1 MNKPKYTVFCFRLII
16 PVMIILFLWGCA
28 TQSLYHTRG
37 MEFYKNGEYD
47 KAVKYFERE
56 VKRKPTPDVRMLLF
70 RAKLNS
76 YYTHLALARS
86 FRAADKK
93 EEAVKEYQI
102 VLGIFPGNKKVQDE
116 LESYVKGKEIERP
129 PFRSTIKPPITLEV
143 DAVEKMDLNLRNTPI
158 TKIFNAVGKSYGV
171 NFVFD
176 KDFRDFVYTIEVEN
190 ITFYEILN
198 QLCMIGNAEYRILD
212 RKSVLIFPN
221 TTFKKRTFGLR
232 GVKVFYLS
240 NSSAEDAKKL
250 LMTVFRDQQI
260 QVQED
265 KNLNSLIIKG
275 DYSTLVDIEKFLY
288 AVDKRKSEVMLDV
301 QILELTKTFIK
312 ALGAS
317 YGDARSPATVIEAG
331 TVGAEGTITPKV
343 NFNDLGNLN
352 FTLTIPSAALS
363 FLESDDKNKII
374 ARPNLR
380 GVDGE
385 EIEFMVGDEVP
396 VPQTQFQ
403 AGAAGGFSNIP
414 VTTYQYRNVGVEVK
428 LTPYVHHNNEVTIK
442 VKLTT
447 NSIASIENGFP
458 TFGKREVKTIIRLK
472 EGETNLIGG
481 FIKDEVRGGSKGI
494 SVLSRIPILGKL
506 FGVSAR
512 EVKQTDLVFS
522 ITPHIIRRLDVG
534 SGDEETIWATAETG
548 AAGAPEAPE
557 AGPREPTRTSGR
569 NSVIITPSKRR
580 VPVNGVSHFTIRVN
594 TSEQLASLTISG
606 SISGA
611 KAEIEDVKTDFF
623 GGQKIQVF
631 KNHSGGSF
639 DLGYTFPAEG
649 RSRAGLVAQLKIKFL
664 EKGQCTINLSN
675 VSAAAKDQKSIDI
688 TPFNAEIE
696 VY

>member
-16 PVMIILFLWGCA
+16 PIMITLFLWGCA
-28 TQSLYHTRG
+28 TQSLYHKQG
-37 MEFYKNGEYD
+37 MEFYKNAEYD
-47 KAVKYFERE
+47 KAVQYFEKE
-56 VKRKPTPDVRMLLF
+56 VKRKSTPDVRMLLF

-76 YYTHLALARS
+76 YFAHLALARS
-86 FRAADKK
+86 FREANKK
-93 EEAVKEYQI
+93 EEAVKEYKI
-102 VLGIFPGNKKVQDE
+102 ALKIFPGNKKVKDE
-116 LESYVKGKEIERP
+116 LQEYIEGKKKERP
-129 PFRSTIKPPITLEV
+129 PFRSTIKPPVTLEV
-143 DAVEKMDLNLRNTPI
+143 DAAEKMDLNLRNTPI

-176 KDFRDFVYTIEVEN
+176 KDFRDFVYSIEVEN

-198 QLCMIGNAEYRILD
+198 QLCMIGNAQYRILD

-240 NSSAEDAKKL
+240 NTKAEDAKKL
-250 LMTVFRDQQI
+250 MMTVFRDQQI

-275 DYSTLVDIEKFLY
+275 AFNTLVDIEKFLY
-288 AVDKRKSEVMLDV
+288 SIDKRKSEVMLDV

-312 ALGAS
+312 ALGIN

-331 TVGAEGTITPKV
+331 TVGAEGTINSKV
-343 NFNDLGNLN
+343 NFNDLDNLN
-352 FTLTIPSAALS
+352 FSLTIPSAALS
-363 FLESDDKNKII
+363 FLESDDKNRIV

-385 EIEFMVGDEVP
+385 EIKFMVGDEVP
-396 VPQTQFQ
+396 VPQTSFQ
-403 AGAAGGFSNIP
+403 PIAAGGAATQPFTSY
-414 VTTYQYRNVGVEVK
+414 TYRNVGVEVK
-428 LTPYVHHNNEVTIK
+428 VTPYVHHNDEVTLK

-458 TFGKREVKTIIRLK
+458 TFGKREMESIIRLK
-472 EGETNLIGG
+472 EGETSLIGG
-481 FIKDEVRGGSKGI
+481 FIKDEFRKGGQGI

-506 FGVSAR
+506 FGTSGK
-512 EVKQTDLVFS
+512 EIKQTDLIFS
-522 ITPHIIRRLDVG
+522 ITPHIIRRMDV
-534 SGDEETIWATAETG
+534 DDMDQETIWSMAETG
-548 AAGAPEAPE
+548 AAGTPEAPE
-557 AGPREPTRTSGR
+557 AGPRQPRRTSGR
-569 NSVIITPSKRR
+569 NAVIITPSKRR

-594 TSEQLASLTISG
+594 TSAQLASLSISG

-623 GGQKIQVF
+623 GGRKVQVF

-639 DLGYTFPAEG
+639 DLGYTFSAEG
-649 RSRAGLVAQLKIKFL
+649 RTRAGLVAQLKIKFL

-675 VSAAAKDQKSIDI
+675 VSAAGKDQKPVELTSFD
-688 TPFNAEIE
+688 AEIE

>member
-1 MNKPKYTVFCFRLII
+1 
-16 PVMIILFLWGCA
+16 
-28 TQSLYHTRG
+28 

-47 KAVKYFERE
+47 RAVEYFEKE
-56 VKRKPTPDVRMLLF
+56 VERRPTPDVRMLLF
-70 RAKLNS
+70 RAQLNS

-86 FRAADKK
+86 LREAGKK
-93 EEAVKEYQI
+93 EEAVKEYKI
-102 VLGIFPGNKKVQDE
+102 ALGIFPGNKRVLDE
-116 LESYVKGKEIERP
+116 LESYVSGKEKKRP
-129 PFRSTIKPPITLEV
+129 PFRSTIKPPVTLDV
-143 DAVEKMDLNLRNTPI
+143 DAAEKMDLNLRNTPI
-158 TKIFNAVGKSYGV
+158 NKIFNAVGKSYGV

-176 KDFRDFVYTIEVEN
+176 KDFRDFVYSIEVEN
-190 ITFYEILN
+190 ITFHEILN
-198 QLCMIGNAEYRILD
+198 QLCMIGNAEYRVLD

-240 NSSAEDAKKL
+240 NSKAEDAKKL

-265 KNLNSLIIKG
+265 KNLNNLIIKG
-275 DYSTLVDIEKFLY
+275 DYNTLVAIEKFLY
-288 AVDKRKSEVMLDV
+288 TIDKRKSEVMLDV
-301 QILELTKTFIK
+301 QILELTKNFIK
-312 ALGAS
+312 ALGTS
-317 YGDARSPATVIEAG
+317 YGDARSPAVTIAAG
-331 TVGAEGTITPKV
+331 TVGADGAV
-343 NFNDLGNLN
+343 GSNMNFNDLGKTN
-352 FTLTIPSAALS
+352 FFLTIPSAALS

-385 EIEFMVGDEVP
+385 EIKFMVGDEVP

-458 TFGKREVKTIIRLK
+458 TFGKRELETIIRLK

-481 FIKDEVRGGSKGI
+481 FIKDEVRGGAKGI
-494 SVLSRIPILGKL
+494 AGLSRIPILGKL
-506 FGVSAR
+506 FGGSAR

-522 ITPHIIRRLDVG
+522 ITPHIIRRLDI
-534 SGDEETIWATAETG
+534 GDVDQETIWSTAKTG
-548 AAGAPEAPE
+548 AAGAPETPGA
-557 AGPREPTRTSGR
+557 APREPRRTPGR
-569 NSVIITPSKRR
+569 NAVIITPSKRR

-594 TSEQLASLTISG
+594 TGETLTSLSISG
-606 SISGA
+606 SVSGA

-623 GGQKIQVF
+623 GGKKVQVF
-631 KNHSGGSF
+631 KNSSGSSF
-639 DLGYTFPAEG
+639 DLGYTFPEG
-649 RSRAGLVAQLKIKFL
+649 GTKAGLVAQLKIKFH
-664 EKGQCTINLSN
+664 EKGQCTINISS
-675 VSAAAKDQKSIDI
+675 VSAAAKDQKSIDL